1 MKKSFNF
8 MICALLICT
17 AVWSLWGCADN
28 LSYEQEPATNN
39 VREQLK
45 AKLSHEV
52 TQAEA
57 RENLEKLLL
66 EMKIPSTRGGDAM
79 QIPPITSVYT
89 RGKAALATRAGE
101 EVEPYFHI
109 FNFGDNEGFAIMSG
123 DDRVEPLLALT
134 FEGELTP
141 ETEID
146 NPGFEIAY
154 SRMED
159 YYVERI
165 GVADTIPSIG
175 FDDPILPGDSLSN
188 PIIIDSTYFYDMPL
202 GYCPVKWGQR
212 WPYYKYCTLQPGN
225 VNVPTGGARVAV
237 AQLMS
242 IYKYPN
248 SYHSYLHNRTYY
260 FDWNEMNLYTSID
273 EDTNPFVNDST
284 KYDQIAQLIYQLGT
298 SGNLNVTYD
307 EYNASQPGS
316 CSPTRIPIALENF
329 GYTSGGE
336 HMYYDSDIIIDELMN
351 GYPVLIGGS
360 EEGMVNNVV
369 HSHGWL
375 GHGLMK
381 LMTTHK
387 IYQFPQGWITLG
399 PLETYYIK
407 CNWGWNGL
415 HDGYYLSE
423 VFDTNSG
430 PSYPDAEP
438 TRSGVVEGYYQY
450 YIDAVVYIRK

>member
-8 MICALLICT
+8 LICALLICT

-52 TQAEA
+52 TQVEA

-66 EMKIPSTRGGDAM
+66 KMKIPSTRGGDAM

-134 FEGELTP
+134 FKGELTP

-175 FDDPILPGDSLSN
+175 FDDPIPPRDSLPSLEL
-188 PIIIDSTYFYDMPL
+188 PVRETQEDTLIYHTMKY
-202 GYCPVKWGQR
+202 GYCPVKWGQGH
-212 WPYYKYCTLQPGN
+212 PYNSYCYTDN
-225 VNVPTGGARVAV
+225 NEIAKTGCVATAV
-237 AQLMS
+237 AQLMA
-242 IYKYPN
+242 IYQYPN
-248 SYHSYLHNRTYY
+248 TYNGY
-260 FDWNEMNLYTSID
+260 SFNWTEMRKSSPNATG
-273 EDTNPFVNDST
+273 T
-284 KYDQIAQLIYQLGT
+284 DQIARLMQQLGLSNNLDMNYGVSS
-298 SGNLNVTYD
+298 SG
-307 EYNASQPGS
+307 ASPS
-316 CSPTRIPIALENF
+316 DIARTLRNF
-329 GYTSGGE
+329 GYASGGQLID
-336 HMYYDSDIIIDELMN
+336 YDAGQVYSELRN
-351 GYPVLIGGS
+351 GYPVLLGGNDGDS
-360 EEGMVNNVV
+360 G
-369 HSHGWL
+369 HRWL
-375 GHGLMK
+375 THGLME
-381 LMTTHK
+381 LR
-387 IYQFPQGWITLG
+387 INYRGYNELDEVILSYSYFQG
-399 PLETYYIK
+399 YYFLN
-407 CNWGWNGL
+407 NWGWNGNC
-415 HDGYYLSE
+415 DGFFLSE
-423 VFDTNSG
+423 IFAPYSLPD
-430 PSYPDAEP
+430 YPDP
-438 TRSGVVEGYYQY
+438 TRSVDPYNYQNNVT
-450 YIDAVVYIRK
+450 AVVGIRKY

>member
-1 MKKSFNF
+1 
-8 MICALLICT
+8 MICAN
-17 AVWSLWGCADN
+17 VGCADN
-28 LSYEQEPATNN
+28 ANLEPENAQIEK
-39 VREQLK
+39 REQLREN
-45 AKLSHEV
+45 LSHEV
-52 TQAEA
+52 TQAMA
-57 RENLEKLLL
+57 RENLEKILPDLKL
-66 EMKIPSTRGGDAM
+66 PSTRGGDSKL
-79 QIPPITSVYT
+79 PPITSVYT
-89 RGKAALATRAGE
+89 RGKAAIETRAGE
-101 EVEPYFHI
+101 EIEPYFHI

-134 FEGELTP
+134 FKGELTP

-159 YYVERI
+159 YYLQRI
-165 GVADTIPSIG
+165 GFDTIPSIG
-175 FDDPILPGDSLSN
+175 FDDPILPRDS
-188 PIIIDSTYFYDMPL
+188 IIIDSTYFYDMPL
-202 GYCPVKWGQR
+202 GYCPVKWGQG
-212 WPYYKYCTLQPGN
+212 WPYNKYCTLQPGN
-225 VNVPTGGARVAV
+225 VNVPTGCARVAV

-260 FDWNEMNLYTSID
+260 FDWDEMNLYTSTD
-273 EDTNPFVNDST
+273 ENTNLFVNDST
-284 KYDQIAQLIYQLGT
+284 KYNQIAQLIRHLG
-298 SGNLNVTYD
+298 SSVNLNVVYD

-336 HMYYDSDIIIDELMN
+336 HIYYDSDIIIEELKN

-381 LMTTHK
+381 LISTHK

-399 PLETYYIK
+399 PFETYYIK
-407 CNWGWNGL
+407 CNWGWNGE
-415 HDGYYLSE
+415 HDGYYLSG

-438 TRSGVVEGYYQY
+438 TRSEVVEGYYQY
-450 YIDAVVYIRK
+450 YIDAVVNIRK